1 MKITYEPFE
10 EVIVKEYVRYENLQ
24 NLLFIFAQLRA
35 SGQPV
40 SLNWAKGVVFA
51 LSPLPP
57 STDQL
62 MEDYLKGRLYIAS
75 ASFALMPIYKEVV
88 SYNSPDGQKMPVPVI
103 NVSDSVALCEIAEW
117 LKAQK

>member
-1 MKITYEPFE
+1 MKITYEPIKE
-10 EVIVKEYVRYENLQ
+10 IIVKEYVRYENIQ
-24 NLLFIFAQLRA
+24 NLLFIFAQLRS

-51 LSPLPP
+51 FTPLAP

-62 MEDYLKGRLYIAS
+62 MEDFLKGRLYIAS
-75 ASFALMPIYKEVV
+75 TSFALMPDYKEVV
-88 SYNSPDGQKMPVPVI
+88 NYISPEGKIPVPVV
-103 NVSDSVALCEIAEW
+103 NASDNAGDCEIAEW

>member
-10 EVIVKEYVRYENLQ
+10 EVVVKEYVRYENLQ

-75 ASFALMPIYKEVV
+75 ASFALMSDYKEVV
-88 SYNSPDGQKMPVPVI
+88 NYVADGQKMPIPVI
-103 NVSDSVALCEIAEW
+103 NASDSVALCEIAEW